1 MSNQRAIGVN
11 SAFRPCGSSKADACH
26 PVHGRH
32 NRLAKRHRQ
41 FKHQMTKQ
49 VAELV
54 RRVKLPIRPVVLVG
68 RHDDDAMYVK
78 SYGDTY
84 GEFFTLGMYHDGE
97 LVATVQLTKNFT
109 DTYQL
114 NAMTRPD
121 HRRQGRQRLLV
132 AVSMLPLRQLDNDA
146 VLDVLFTCPE
156 FMAAFGEYKT
166 QQPTHNRLIIYT
178 SDNQHT
184 AAQTV
189 RSWIT
194 LHQPDQPDQT
204 GTDHNQ

>member
-1 MSNQRAIGVN
+1 
-11 SAFRPCGSSKADACH
+11 
-26 PVHGRH
+26 
-32 NRLAKRHRQ
+32 
-41 FKHQMTKQ
+41 MTKQ

-54 RRVKLPIRPVVLVG
+54 RRFKLPIRPVGLVG
-68 RHDDDAMYVK
+68 RDDDDAMYVK
-78 SYGDTY
+78 SCDDAYD
-84 GEFFTLGMYHDGE
+84 ECFTLGMYHDDK

-132 AVSMLPLRQLDNDA
+132 AVSLLLLRQLDNDA
-146 VLDVLFTCPE
+146 VLDVLFTCQE
-156 FMAAFGEYKT
+156 FMAAFSQYKT
-166 QQPTHNRLIIYT
+166 KQPLHNRLIIYT

-184 AAQTV
+184 AAQTM

-194 LHQPDQPDQT
+194 LHQPDQPT
-204 GTDHNQ
+204 KTDNIY